1 MEESYESED
10 DLTEKDLFGTD
21 TNTETYFVDADDIS
35 MSSEDDKE
43 DKNDNTLI
51 KSEED
56 IPNDDEIQE
65 NDSEMTM
72 IRTTTEDEFGDIE
85 STHDSVDNSDEN
97 DHEQHDEE
105 VKEDAEEDEIDI
117 KQTKKEGP
125 GEMPP
130 ILAEGE
136 FMRKIDFA
144 NGSKYNYCFKSVKK
158 KDCDAEFAK
167 ARCGAVRN
175 YHDCLTRERGC
186 QFRFKPQEKKCCLMY
201 SCVSRQQT
209 MATTTTDTVERESSG
224 NKEEGIQEEEAS
236 GRSTIIAEEIEDTTE
251 TNTKTEESAE
261 FEDETEKYCLDN
273 RNNTEPECAT
283 ENGKWCKSKKCSSRQ
298 GADGVTYKVRETCTY
313 TNEDGECCMFHECIP
328 YRDDTEDMGSPD
340 SKETKANS
348 KIVEDQE
355 ENGSARIITEEESD
369 FLFKSI
375 KEGEETTHPDI
386 DELNERYGPTK
397 SDEDGGKLLEASGSD
412 ETPEVGVTN
421 SKDVEEKDAGGESSA
436 DYPSSEE
443 DVEKDFDQ
451 SEAEVTQCV
460 NELISSDECEEKART
475 WCVEQQCFG
484 LVLGQCQIDIEN
496 GTCCMRHICTKDK
509 MMDEEDTESMTET
522 TSSFHVEIKES
533 EDDQMTNRLLGGNEE
548 DSTEKANTTQGN
560 DDTGS
565 GDAVK
570 DILGEDPDKDR
581 FNFDRKLNKDGEG
594 AISDVHKNIVT
605 DIKEGETIVHYFYRG
620 VSDLTDALRPH
631 HCSPSPLC
639 MVSESLTSTHEVII
653 LIVYRFWKTRTFAM
667 VLSFNAQLITPV
679 RGCSVTVWWIH
690 LVGQLQ
696 RKVNQL

>member
-1 MEESYESED
+1 MEEEEGKYESED
-10 DLTEKDLFGTD
+10 DINELSESDLFGTD
-21 TNTETYFVDADDIS
+21 TDEETYFVDADDIS

-51 KSEED
+51 KREED

-72 IRTTTEDEFGDIE
+72 IRTTTEDEFGDID
-85 STHDSVDNSDEN
+85 STDDSVDNIDEN
-97 DHEQHDEE
+97 EHEKHDEE
-105 VKEDAEEDEIDI
+105 VKEDAEEIDI
-117 KQTKKEGP
+117 KQKKTEGP

-136 FMRKIDFA
+136 FIRKIDFA
-144 NGSKYNYCFKSVKK
+144 NGSKYNYCFKSVRK
-158 KDCDAEFAK
+158 KDCDADFAK

-186 QFRFKPQEKKCCLMY
+186 QFRFKPQDKKCCLMY

-209 MATTTTDTVERESSG
+209 TATTTTDTIEEESSG
-224 NKEEGIQEEEAS
+224 EEKEEEAS
-236 GRSTIIAEEIEDTTE
+236 DSSTIIAKDIEKEDTTE

-273 RNNTEPECAT
+273 KNHTEPECAT
-283 ENGKWCKSKKCSSRQ
+283 ENGKWCKSKRCSSRQ

-340 SKETKANS
+340 LKETESNS
-348 KIVEDQE
+348 ETVEDHE
-355 ENGSARIITEEESD
+355 ENGSAKMITDEKEESSEAD
-369 FLFKSI
+369 TFNKI
-375 KEGEETTHPDI
+375 IEDAEGTTHPDI
-386 DELNERYGPTK
+386 QELNERYGPT
-397 SDEDGGKLLEASGSD
+397 EVNEYEGKVVESSGSD
-412 ETPEVGVTN
+412 GTANVGVTN
-421 SKDVEEKDAGGESSA
+421 PKDVVEEKDLMEESSA

-443 DVEKDFDQ
+443 DVKKEFDQ

-460 NELISSDECEEKART
+460 DISLDKCEEKTRT
-475 WCVEQQCFG
+475 WCLEQQCFG

-496 GTCCMRHICTKDK
+496 GTCCMRYICTEDK
-509 MMDEEDTESMTET
+509 MMDFESEEDTESMTET

-533 EDDQMTNRLLGGNEE
+533 EDNQMTNRLLGDNEE
-548 DSTEKANTTQGN
+548 DSTDKANTTQGK

-581 FNFDRKLNKDGEG
+581 YNFERMLHKDEEGE
-594 AISDVHKNIVT
+594 ISEVHKNIVT

-631 HCSPSPLC
+631 HCAPSPLC
-639 MVSESLTSTHEVII
+639 MVSESLTSPHEVII

-667 VLSFNAQLITPV
+667 VLSFNAQPITPV
-679 RGCSVTVWWIH
+679 RGCSVTV
-690 LVGQLQ
+690 
-696 RKVNQL
+696 